1 MTIQERIDRL
11 KQAVKEQT
19 AQRDWLQ
26 KVDWKDS
33 HTDVDQAAKEH
44 DRIIEMYE
52 KLISDLEAR
61 R

>member
-11 KQAVKEQT
+11 KQAVEEQT
-19 AQRDWLQ
+19 AQRDWLLG
-26 KVDWKDS
+26 VDWQDDHNS
-33 HTDVDQAAKEH
+33 AGQAAMEH
-44 DRIIEMYE
+44 DRIIAMYK